1 MTELLPSAVSSERAS
16 GPLER
21 FRMSAERRASGRVL
35 DIGASH
41 PDDLPSYA
49 HLCHLALV
57 GAGEVRD
64 SELPLQA
71 ETVDA
76 APEDLPF
83 PDRAFD
89 VVVCRFALTRAK
101 RPALAVREIARV
113 LRRTGQLLFLDTAP
127 TTRLDVDALMHLRH
141 GGLITHDVDWSWP
154 RSKPPLV
161 QGVAMHPAPQYVREI
176 AWLRGAT

>member
-1 MTELLPSAVSSERAS
+1 MV
-16 GPLER
+16 G
-21 FRMSAERRASGRVL
+21 RRASGRVL
-35 DIGASH
+35 DIGASN
-41 PDDLPSYA
+41 PDDLPSHA

-64 SELPLQA
+64 SELPLHA
-71 ETVDA
+71 EKVDA

-83 PDRAFD
+83 PDRSFD
-89 VVVCRFALTRAK
+89 VVVCRFALTRAQ
-101 RPALAVREIARV
+101 RPALATREIARV
-113 LRRTGQLLFLDTAP
+113 LRRTGQLLFLDTAA

-161 QGVAMHPAPQYVREI
+161 QGVATHPAPQYVREI

>member
-1 MTELLPSAVSSERAS
+1 
-16 GPLER
+16 
-21 FRMSAERRASGRVL
+21 MSAGRRASGRVL
-35 DIGASH
+35 DIGASRT
-41 PDDLPSYA
+41 DDLPSYA

-57 GAGEVRD
+57 GAGEL
-64 SELPLQA
+64 SEADLPLQA
-71 ETVDA
+71 EKVDA

-89 VVVCRFALTRAK
+89 VVVCRFALTRAEH
-101 RPALAVREIARV
+101 PALAAQEIARV

-127 TTRLDVDALMHLRH
+127 TTRLGVDALMHLRH

-154 RSKPPLV
+154 RSTPPLV
-161 QGVAMHPAPQYVREI
+161 QGVATHPAPQYVREI